1 MADEDELEEVVRYYF
16 LKNFE
21 CDTILNLLE
30 KYHGIKISKRKLQD
44 RLKRY
49 ALSQRT
55 SQDNQIDEQRIRQY
69 ILLEL
74 DGPGRLLGYRAL
86 WRKLQLRYG
95 ITTPRSAV
103 QTLLRIHAHR
113 YGSSHS
119 NQRIEAWWAF
129 LHRSWSSWW
138 MDLFKDVVDSG
149 SIDLSNKLH
158 CKCLWFCFSKI
169 IQNEL
174 DSVRESWN
182 SHYIRSSR
190 YHTLSGIPDQLY
202 FLPEN
207 VNAQDH
213 IKVFNHDDLGE
224 VRNELA
230 SHQENENHNDSDEYY
245 LFFEMITGNLN
256 MPEPLTW
263 KDGLELYNRL
273 ISIAVG

>member
-1 MADEDELEEVVRYYF
+1 MEEPNAVSTPIQLGSNLVKAVEENDMFDQEIYQSAVGSLLYLSTRTRPDISYAVSSVARF
-16 LKNFE
+16 TSKPTKQHWTAVKRSS
-21 CDTILNLLE
+21 DILME
-30 KYHGIKISKRKLQD
+30 
-44 RLKRY
+44 
-49 ALSQRT
+49 RT

-95 ITTPRSAV
+95 ITTPRSTV
-103 QTLLRIHAHR
+103 QTLLRELDHEGSRLRQAHPLKR
-113 YGSSHS
+113 RH
-119 NQRIEAWWAF
+119 
-129 LHRSWSSWW
+129 
-138 MDLFKDVVDSG
+138 
-149 SIDLSNKLH
+149 
-158 CKCLWFCFSKI
+158 KI

-213 IKVFNHDDLGE
+213 IKVFNHDDLVE

-245 LFFEMITGNLN
+245 LYFEMVTGNLN
-256 MPEPLTW
+256 VPEPLTW